1 MFYIEE
7 EKVCEVGD
15 VFYRVIKGEIT
26 RVTITRAEKMQLG
39 HYVYKDS
46 GGRTIFNRNFGEYI
60 FKTKEDA
67 EKHLKRKEM
76 IAKKKEMLKE
86 YEDKLNQQ
94 LGITRHYFIK

>member
-7 EKVCEVGD
+7 KQICEVGD

-26 RVTITRAEKMQLG
+26 RVTITKVEQMKLG
-39 HYVYKDS
+39 HYVCKDNT
-46 GGRTIFNRNFGEYI
+46 GRTYFDRNFGNYI
-60 FKTKEDA
+60 FKTREEA
-67 EKHLKRKEM
+67 EKYLKRKEA